1 MATGDTQATPRWPTA
16 RLILGLVVVFAL
28 FDRVAT
34 WTGSTYGQAGLLIG
48 ALVVAAV
55 LLVER
60 LLFGRPFAQGVR
72 LVGLGRPAGTGML
85 AAVVVSLLLLA
96 TFPIYSSLAGAR
108 LQLYPGWLLLLPGL
122 FAQAGIAE
130 EVLFRGYLFGHLRQ
144 GRGFWRAAL
153 LSVPPFLLV
162 HLPMFFYMPPAVAAA
177 AVLTSLVIS
186 FPLARLFELG
196 GRTIWAPAVLHWV
209 IQGAIKL
216 LPVAPGDQQSD
227 QQLRLTLVWLVL
239 SMLLPWLAFAFGRS
253 RRPAVVRPMVGAGA

>member
-1 MATGDTQATPRWPTA
+1 MTTGDESATLRWAGA
-16 RLILGLVVVFAL
+16 RLFLGLVVVFAM
-28 FDRVAT
+28 FDRVAA
-34 WTGSTYGQAGLLIG
+34 WTGSTYGQAGLLVG
-48 ALVVAAV
+48 ALVVAGV

-60 LLFGRPFAQGVR
+60 LLFHRPFARGAR

-96 TFPIYSSLAGAR
+96 AFPLYAWLTGAR
-108 LQLYPGWLLLLPGL
+108 LRLYPGWLLLLPGL

-144 GRGFWRAAL
+144 GRGFWQAVLVA
-153 LSVPPFLLV
+153 VPPFLAV

-196 GRTIWAPAVLHWV
+196 GGTIWAPALLHWV
-209 IQGAIKL
+209 VQGAIKL
-216 LPVAPGDQQSD
+216 LLVADRPSD
-227 QQLRLTLVWLVL
+227 PEQLRFTLIWLVL
-239 SMLLPWLAFAFGRS
+239 SMTLPWLAFAFGR
-253 RRPAVVRPMVGAGA
+253 RRPAVVSAMVGVGA